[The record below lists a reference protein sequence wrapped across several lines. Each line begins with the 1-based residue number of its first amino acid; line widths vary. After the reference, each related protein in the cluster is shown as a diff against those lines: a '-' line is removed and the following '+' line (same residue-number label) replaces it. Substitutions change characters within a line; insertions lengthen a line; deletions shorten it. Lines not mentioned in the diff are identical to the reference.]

1 MNHFE
6 LFELQPE
13 LDIDLVTLKSQ
24 FLKLQQQ
31 HHPDK
36 AEDKQLA
43 MIQSSEIN
51 QAYKTLSEVDQRA
64 AYLLS
69 LQKQDHLLDQSINDF
84 DFLQSALEIREQ
96 LEESVDSEQLNSL
109 RTEIQQWIDGLVRA
123 FKIDYADED
132 WAEARDNV
140 RKLRFFQKVMK
151 DIDQAEDRL
160 LDNEDFDLD
169 DDF

>member
-1 MNHFE
+1 MNHFQ
-6 LFELQPE
+6 LFALQPT
-13 LDIDLVTLKSQ
+13 LDIDMVALKTQ

-36 AEDKQLA
+36 ADDKQLA

-51 QAYKTLSEVDQRA
+51 QAYKILSEVDQRA
-64 AYLLS
+64 AYLLT
-69 LQKQDHLLDQSINDF
+69 LQKQDHLLDQSIHDF

-96 LEESVDSEQLNSL
+96 LEDSIDSAQLNSL
-109 RTEIQQWIDGLVRA
+109 RVEIQQWMDGLVRA
-123 FKIDYADED
+123 FKIDYAEED
-132 WAEARDNV
+132 WVEARDNV